1 MDARARV
8 VRRARAVAARAMTR
22 SSALEALAASAAFE
36 TPTRAVQTARGT
48 SVAETVRR
56 DEVDDDGSTATRD
69 AREASARERAARA
82 SSVRASSSS
91 DDAETAVRE
100 EEEEETAL
108 ESIRRRRRRRAIQDG
123 ALPYSE
129 EDAQLL
135 RTSLMRWV
143 RRLGGVVSSRHAR
156 GDVETAF
163 ADGVSLCDLVERMD
177 GSPVLGV
184 FRSPK
189 TEATREANRRK
200 AVERLL
206 RMRNMSRRFL
216 TTTSGS
222 LDIVGVL
229 EDCRVFMDGLPPRPK
244 KPWDARKPYIPDVDG
259 YGAPNFDG
267 AWRCDAS
274 EPFASAVE
282 ARTFE
287 DARAETTSFRVK
299 ISSARRTSERSSSA
313 PTARPR
319 PRRRQTQTQ
328 TTSKSDALPLLSA
341 HEIALDPEDAAD
353 HVRWLARRKFWPRDV
368 SAAVA
373 DFPTT
378 RTVDVFTDVFHR
390 GVILCDIVER
400 LYRVTLPGVTRR
412 DPSRAAALHNVS
424 VALRELRRDVRVSTR
439 HLWSERAI
447 ARGDPSACSCILWDV
462 RARVGCR

>member
-1 MDARARV
+1 
-8 VRRARAVAARAMTR
+8 VRRARAPAARAMTR
-22 SSALEALAASAAFE
+22 SSALETLAASAAFE
-36 TPTRAVQTARGT
+36 TPARAVQTARGT
-48 SVAETVRR
+48 SVARELVRR
-56 DEVDDDGSTATRD
+56 NEVDDDGSTATRD

-82 SSVRASSSS
+82 SFVRASSSS
-91 DDAETAVRE
+91 DDTETAVRE
-100 EEEEETAL
+100 DEEEETAF
-108 ESIRRRRRRRAIQDG
+108 EKFRRRRSRATSRDG

-129 EDAQLL
+129 EDARLL
-135 RTSLMRWV
+135 RASLMRWV

-156 GDVETAF
+156 GDLETAF
-163 ADGVSLCDLVERMD
+163 ADGVSLCDLVEKMD
-177 GSPVLGV
+177 GAPVLGV

-259 YGAPNFDG
+259 YGAPDFDG
-267 AWRCDAS
+267 ARRRNAN
-274 EPFASAVE
+274 ETFESAIE

-287 DARAETTSFRVK
+287 DALAETTSFRVK
-299 ISSARRTSERSSSA
+299 ISSARASERSSSA

-328 TTSKSDALPLLSA
+328 TMSKLDTLPPPSA
-341 HEIALDPEDAAD
+341 HEIAVDPEDAAD
-353 HVRWLARRKFWPRDV
+353 HVRWLARKKFWPRDV

-390 GVILCDIVER
+390 GIILCDIVER